1 MKEVDKFDDLP
12 ACGYPDLQRVAGS
25 VKPTA
30 TQMKYDDRWGRMCA
44 EHALPLGWETM
55 EYEEFLRERG
65 NGWRKSFVSRSVSSG
80 ASQTLRRSRRRGSCR
95 APRPL
100 RAVVREVYAARFRE
114 AAAQRIEEALPER
127 ERESLAR
134 ALWAR
139 PAGSEPLSIVD
150 YLYLAQLPPPAFRD
164 GRLAGCSSPFG
175 RCAGDGRTVRPH
187 FPYNARASLV

>member
-55 EYEEFLRERG
+55 EYEEFLRERS

-80 ASQTLRRSRRRGSCR
+80 AITALRARGRDGRRGALCVARRRDRC
-95 APRPL
+95 L
-100 RAVVREVYAARFRE
+100 RVSRGVVACGEVVIHAARFVV
-114 AAAQRIEEALPER
+114 A
-127 ERESLAR
+127 
-134 ALWAR
+134 W
-139 PAGSEPLSIVD
+139 
-150 YLYLAQLPPPAFRD
+150 RD
-164 GRLAGCSSPFG
+164 
-175 RCAGDGRTVRPH
+175 
-187 FPYNARASLV
+187 